1 MGRKEYLKSDA
12 RQRERAYSP
21 AVKVTGG
28 TTIYMA
34 GQTGYQDDRGEVYPG
49 DFDSQVGVAFERMR
63 KTLEAAGGQLEDIV
77 TMTVF
82 ITDMSN
88 GTRFTQLR
96 RQFFPEDR
104 YPASAL
110 IGIKEL
116 ARPEMLVEIQAIAVV
131 DGSAEGLFIIDLN
144 TLLIADGS
152 PFF

>member
-1 MGRKEYLKSDA
+1 MAKREFLAADA

-21 AVKVTGG
+21 AVKINGG
-28 TTIYMA
+28 TTIYLA
-34 GQTGYQDDRGEVYPG
+34 GHTGYQDEKGETYPG
-49 DFDSQVGVAFERMR
+49 NFDGQVRVAFERLR
-63 KTLEAAGGQLEDIV
+63 QTLVRAGGKLEDIV

-96 RQFFPEDR
+96 KDFFPEGR

-116 ARPEMLVEIQAIAVV
+116 ARPEMMVEIQAIAVV
-131 DGSAEGLFIIDLN
+131 D
-144 TLLIADGS
+144 
-152 PFF
+152 